1 VIIRADGL
9 SWRVINELPVVPRS
23 GFAIPHGAGN
33 GSYAPE
39 SDFVMKRGEK
49 PY

>member
-9 SWRVINELPVVPRS
+9 SWRVINLMPVVPRS
-23 GFAIPHGAGN
+23 GFEIPHGAGN

-39 SDFVMKRGEK
+39 PDFVMERGEE
-49 PY
+49 PR